1 MNVACEKCSA
11 KYAVPDSKVKGRK
24 VRITCKRCGAPIVVD
39 GRDLAAG
46 KSAEKPAAAQP
57 GAAKPAAEQ
66 AAAAKPAEPK
76 PAAKV
81 DAKAKVE
88 PAKPVTSPKPTTA
101 GPKPVR
107 PETPPTAIATAVTKP
122 PTVKSTML
130 GGLGA
135 PGSPA
140 AGPPKP
146 LGGLGP
152 KPAQRTMLGGV
163 TAPRPATPIASKAA
177 VKQTLM
183 GGLSPAFGA
192 APSPRDL
199 ATSASEGEREW
210 TVAVTDEDHYEMNT
224 DEVVQAFAQGNI
236 DEDTFIWKEGMDD
249 WLTPFEVP
257 GIAAA
262 LRKAGQ
268 RPKGENP
275 MAFDDAT
282 RVGPSPID
290 KKPTA
295 DPTPKPGETQGVWKE
310 PGDWKPM
317 AAPGMDLAFDD
328 VTVAMAAPQSRQL
341 LQESRDL
348 LAKKQEAEEEDLTIQ
363 GESPLLEQIRAE
375 ARLKEG
381 LKTVPPPAPAA
392 GTPYAPPPVEPKIP
406 TAAPVPTS
414 PVPSP
419 TTSPKPPV
427 VSPVPS
433 PAMSPPAALSP
444 APSPPQAGAV
454 SPVVPIVA
462 PVSPLIPRAA
472 ASADSAGSEAD
483 SAMPDSGMPVSVE
496 VDDVD
501 DLLGGSAQPAGDA
514 ADDAKTGERNE
525 TSVLFSLDA
534 IGPNAEQAKPKP
546 AKMKSTLLGMA
557 PPPPP
562 RPAHLS
568 NPGIETA
575 EAPGGLSA
583 GISGSSPDLGSVGT
597 PDLGASA
604 GQGSSPDLS
613 ASPGGGPS
621 SPDLYG
627 AGPPEL
633 SASLDGPDPM
643 LSPPVS
649 AGPVSEISL
658 PKKSGGG
665 VWIALLLL
673 LLLLGGGAAYA
684 YTQGLG
690 PFAKP
695 VSTVAPTDTGTLAPA
710 GQPTSDSTPTAEEA
724 DTAAPS
730 DSAAEAPSDGAETPA
745 TGQGKPE
752 KLEKKPE
759 AKVNEKADEKTDEKT
774 DEKADEKADEKTD
787 EKADEK
793 TDTAGPPY
801 DEVAARN
808 ALASAAGSAAS
819 CKKPDGPTGQGRAIV
834 TFAPSGRVTSA
845 VITGAFAGT
854 TVGGCIARV
863 FRGATVPAF
872 SGGPKTVSKTFSV
885 E

>member
-11 KYAVPDSKVKGRK
+11 KYAVPDAKVKGRK

-39 GRDLAAG
+39 GRALASEG
-46 KSAEKPAAAQP
+46 KSAEKPAAAKP
-57 GAAKPAAEQ
+57 ADARATDAKP
-66 AAAAKPAEPK
+66 AAAKPAPVVAR
-76 PAAKV
+76 PQPRI
-81 DAKAKVE
+81 E
-88 PAKPVTSPKPTTA
+88 PAKPAETARPAAKPIVA
-101 GPKPVR
+101 SGPKPVR
-107 PETPPTAIATAVTKP
+107 PETPPTAIASAVTKP
-122 PTVKSTML
+122 PTAQSTML
-130 GGLGA
+130 GGLNA
-135 PGSPA
+135 PATGVTAPNPQA
-140 AGPPKP
+140 R
-146 LGGLGP
+146 GLGP

-192 APSPRDL
+192 APSPKDAGGAPKPAASTPHVSP
-199 ATSASEGEREW
+199 ATEGEREW

-224 DEVVQAFAQGNI
+224 DEVVQAFTQGNI
-236 DEDTFIWKEGMDD
+236 DEETFIWKEGMDD

-262 LRKAGQ
+262 LRKAGL

-282 RVGPSPID
+282 RVGPSPMD
-290 KKPTA
+290 KKPA
-295 DPTPKPGETQGVWKE
+295 VDPTPKPGETQGVWKE

-317 AAPGMDLAFDD
+317 AAPGVDLSFDD

-341 LQESRDL
+341 LQESRDIAA
-348 LAKKQEAEEEDLTIQ
+348 AKQAAAEEEEEELTLQ

-392 GTPYAPPPVEPKIP
+392 GAPYAPPPVEPKVQVAPLTPTPAPAASPIP
-406 TAAPVPTS
+406 K

-419 TTSPKPPV
+419 TP
-427 VSPVPS
+427 PS
-433 PAMSPPAALSP
+433 PLAPAA
-444 APSPPQAGAV
+444 A
-454 SPVVPIVA
+454 
-462 PVSPLIPRAA
+462 
-472 ASADSAGSEAD
+472 ADSVDASEL
-483 SAMPDSGMPVSVE
+483 GIPVSVE
-496 VDDVD
+496 ADSVD
-501 DLLGGSAQPAGDA
+501 DLLGDPSVPSGDTGE
-514 ADDAKTGERNE
+514 DEKTGARNE
-525 TSVLFSLDA
+525 DSVLFSLDA
-534 IGPNAEQAKPKP
+534 IGPGGAKPKP
-546 AKMKSTLLGMA
+546 AKLKSTLLGMA

-568 NPGIETA
+568 SPGIEA
-575 EAPGGLSA
+575 EASPGPDLSA
-583 GISGSSPDLGSVGT
+583 GIGPKSPDFPRAELSAPEPRDGSSPELGG
-597 PDLGASA
+597 
-604 GQGSSPDLS
+604 GSSLEAANAPGFGD
-613 ASPGGGPS
+613 ASFS
-621 SPDLYG
+621 SPAFG
-627 AGPPEL
+627 SAPAQAEL
-633 SASLDGPDPM
+633 TAPLDGPDPL
-643 LSPPVS
+643 LSPPMDAAPASDFAV
-649 AGPVSEISL
+649 

-665 VWIALLLL
+665 VWIALVLILLVV
-673 LLLLGGGAAYA
+673 GGGAAYA

-695 VSTVAPTDTGTLAPA
+695 VSKPTPTETSNLAPA
-710 GQPTSDSTPTAEEA
+710 GQPTTEPTATEEP
-724 DTAAPS
+724 TSP
-730 DSAAEAPSDGAETPA
+730 AAEPSASAGNEEEPGEGAA
-745 TGQGKPE
+745 NAKTGTQGKPE
-752 KLEKKPE
+752 KLERKPDEGVEEKDE
-759 AKVNEKADEKTDEKT
+759 AP
-774 DEKADEKADEKTD
+774 DEKAEEKAEKPDEKNEAEAEKPDEKAEEEPDG
-787 EKADEK
+787 A
-793 TDTAGPPY
+793 PF

-808 ALASAAGSAAS
+808 ALASAAGSAAG

>member
-39 GRDLAAG
+39 GRALAG
-46 KSAEKPAAAQP
+46 DKSAEKPSPAKA
-57 GAAKPAAEQ
+57 AAKPAAKIEPAKPQ
-66 AAAAKPAEPK
+66 AAAAKPKAESVKPADAPK
-76 PAAKV
+76 PAAS
-81 DAKAKVE
+81 
-88 PAKPVTSPKPTTA
+88 AKPI
-101 GPKPVR
+101 R
-107 PETPPTAIATAVTKP
+107 PETPPTAIATAVSKP
-122 PTVKSTML
+122 PTAKSTML
-130 GGLGA
+130 GGLSA
-135 PGSPA
+135 PSGPSPA
-140 AGPPKP
+140 APKP
-146 LGGLGP
+146 LTGLGP

-192 APSPRDL
+192 APAPRD
-199 ATSASEGEREW
+199 AGPTASSAAEGEREW

-236 DEDTFIWKEGMDD
+236 DEETFIWKEGMDD

-282 RVGPSPID
+282 RVGPSPMD
-290 KKPTA
+290 KKPVVA
-295 DPTPKPGETQGVWKE
+295 PTPKPGETQGVWKE

-341 LQESRDL
+341 LEETRDL
-348 LAKKQEAEEEDLTIQ
+348 IAAKQQDDDEDLTIQ

-381 LKTVPPPAPAA
+381 LKTVPPPAPAV

-406 TAAPVPTS
+406 TAPVPGPS
-414 PVPSP
+414 ASP
-419 TTSPKPPV
+419 TPAPS

-433 PAMSPPAALSP
+433 PVASPVPSP
-444 APSPPQAGAV
+444 ASPGAPRV
-454 SPVVPIVA
+454 TASA
-462 PVSPLIPRAA
+462 PVAEQDPVSVA
-472 ASADSAGSEAD
+472 ADSGASDAVG
-483 SAMPDSGMPVSVE
+483 PDALAPESGMPVSVE
-496 VDDVD
+496 VDGVD
-501 DLLGGSAQPAGDA
+501 DLLGGDTSKPRDDAGDES
-514 ADDAKTGERNE
+514 KTGERNE

-534 IGPNAEQAKPKP
+534 IGPNAGQPKPKP

-568 NPGIETA
+568 NPGIEA
-575 EAPGGLSA
+575 GDAGLSEDVA
-583 GISGSSPDLGSVGT
+583 VGISASSPDLGSSSS
-597 PDLGASA
+597 PDLGAAPGLGSSPDLS
-604 GQGSSPDLS
+604 GGLSSPDLS
-613 ASPGGGPS
+613 ASPGLS
-621 SPDLYG
+621 SG
-627 AGPPEL
+627 PEL
-633 SASLDGPDPM
+633 TAPLDGPDPM

-649 AGPVSEISL
+649 AGPVSDFSP

-665 VWIALLLL
+665 LWVALLLL

-695 VSTVAPTDTGTLAPA
+695 VSTSAPANTGSLAPA
-710 GQPTSDSTPTAEEA
+710 GQPTNEPTPTAEPA
-724 DTAAPS
+724 DTAPPS
-730 DSAAEAPSDGAETPA
+730 DSASDSASAAPTDSPPPA
-745 TGQGKPE
+745 AGTAQKLQTKP
-752 KLEKKPE
+752 
-759 AKVNEKADEKTDEKT
+759 DEKT
-774 DEKADEKADEKTD
+774 DEKANEKTEEKPDEKTD
-787 EKADEK
+787 EKANEKTEEKPDEK
-793 TDTAGPPY
+793 AEEKPDTAGAPF

-808 ALASAAGSAAS
+808 ALASAAGSASS
-819 CKKPDGPTGQGRAIV
+819 CKKADGPTGQGRAIV